1 MAALKILDLSHIALN
16 VTDIERSVNFY
27 KDILGLKAIF
37 EDKLPDGI
45 GFSSGFITPAGVTV
59 ELIQI
64 AGMDIQAKEYT
75 TTLAFSVQSLEEAK
89 AALSSEDIEVKNE
102 MEFSGV
108 KMFFINDPD
117 GHNIEISQFPNGV
130 SCAAKM
136 HQHPNKSA

>member
-1 MAALKILDLSHIALN
+1 MGSIKILNLSHIALN
-16 VTDIERSVNFY
+16 VTNMERSTRFY
-27 KDILGLKAIF
+27 KNILGLKLIF
-37 EDKLPDGI
+37 EEELPDGI
-45 GFSSGFITPAGVTV
+45 GFSSGFITPAGVTI

-64 AGMDIQAKEYT
+64 SGMEIEAKEYT
-75 TTLAFSVQSLEEAK
+75 STIAFSVESLDSAK
-89 AALSSEDIEVKNE
+89 AAISSESIEIKNE

-136 HQHPNKSA
+136 H